1 MAELRTELDA
11 IELLLQDHREVEALF
26 RDFEHARKAG
36 GPDAA
41 QLISEACDELII
53 HDKLETEIFY
63 VAVREAADSEEIE
76 DLLDDAEDDHDD
88 TLELIEAIEDL
99 GPDDHSTRD
108 AQFAAL
114 AEQVTRHVEEEESN
128 LFPHVRRLKSL
139 DLVALATEMKARRSE
154 LMGDMGVA
162 VEGETV

>member
-1 MAELRTELDA
+1 MAGTPRTPLDA

-36 GPDAA
+36 GAEAA
-41 QLISEACDELII
+41 QIISDVCDELII
-53 HDKLETEIFY
+53 HDKIEAEIFY
-63 VAVREAADSEEIE
+63 PAVREAADDEEIE
-76 DLLDDAEDDHDD
+76 DMLDDAEDDHDD
-88 TLELIEAIEDL
+88 ILELIEAIEDL
-99 GPDDHSTRD
+99 DADDTSRD

-114 AEQVTRHVEEEESN
+114 AGQVTCHVEEEESN
-128 LFPHVRRLKSL
+128 LFVRVRTLKAL

-162 VEGETV
+162 LEGETV

>member
-1 MAELRTELDA
+1 MAEQPRPPLDA

-26 RDFEHARKAG
+26 RDFEHARKAAA
-36 GPDAA
+36 PDTA
-41 QLISEACDELII
+41 QLISDACDELII

-63 VAVREAADSEEIE
+63 PAVREAADVEELE

-88 TLELIEAIEDL
+88 TLELLEAIEDL
-99 GPDDHSTRD
+99 DADDPTRD

-114 AEQVTRHVEEEESN
+114 AEQVARHVEEEESN
-128 LFPHVRRLKSL
+128 LFPHVRRLTSI
-139 DLVALATEMKARRSE
+139 DLMALAAEMKARRSE

>member
-11 IELLLQDHREVEALF
+11 IELLLQDHREFEALF

-63 VAVREAADSEEIE
+63 VAAREAADSEEIE
-76 DLLDDAEDDHDD
+76 DLLDDAEDDHDN
-88 TLELIEAIEDL
+88 TLELIEAIGDL
-99 GPDDHSTRD
+99 GPDDHTTRD

>member
-1 MAELRTELDA
+1 MAEKPRTELDA
-11 IELLLQDHREVEALF
+11 IELLLQDHREVESLF
-26 RDFEHARKAG
+26 RDFEHARKTG

-41 QLISEACDELII
+41 QLISDACDELVI

-63 VAVREAADSEEIE
+63 PAVREAADVEEIE
-76 DLLDDAEDDHDD
+76 DLLDDAEDDHDE

-99 GPDDHSTRD
+99 DADDATRD
-108 AQFAAL
+108 AKFAAL
-114 AEQVTRHVEEEESN
+114 AEQVTQHVQEEESS
-128 LFPHVRRLKSL
+128 LFPHVRKLKSL

>member
-1 MAELRTELDA
+1 MAAQARPPLDA

-36 GPDAA
+36 ATETA
-41 QLISEACDELII
+41 QFISDACDELII

-63 VAVREAADSEEIE
+63 PAVREAADVEELE

-88 TLELIEAIEDL
+88 TLGLIEAIEDL
-99 GPDDHSTRD
+99 DADDTTRD

-128 LFPHVRRLKSL
+128 LFPHIRRLKSI
-139 DLVALATEMKARRSE
+139 DLIALAAEMKARRSE
-154 LMGDMGVA
+154 LLGDMGVA

>member
-1 MAELRTELDA
+1 MIEKPRPPLDA
-11 IELLLQDHREVEALF
+11 IEILLQDHREVEALF

-36 GPDAA
+36 GAVTA
-41 QLISEACDELII
+41 QLISDACDELII
-53 HDKLETEIFY
+53 HDKLETDIFY
-63 VAVREAADSEEIE
+63 PAVREAADTEEIE

-99 GPDDHSTRD
+99 DADDTTRD

-114 AEQVTRHVEEEESN
+114 AEQVTRHVGEEESN
-128 LFPHVRRLKSL
+128 LFPHVRNLKSI
-139 DLVALATEMKARRSE
+139 DLIALAAEMKARRCE